1 MKAKLAANPTFWALI
16 ILGGLILASIAVTWW
31 MPSLNKNHTD
41 EDGVP
46 VTIHVAHEIT
56 PADTLASDEAET
68 HSSRKSA
75 KRGGR
80 KAGSHRTI
88 KRAKSRQ
95 SSEAPRPASPLDNK
109 N

>member
-16 ILGGLILASIAVTWW
+16 ILGVLILASIAVTWW
-31 MPSLNKNHTD
+31 MPSLNENQTN
-41 EDGVP
+41 EEGAP

-56 PADTLASDEAET
+56 PADTLVSGEAET
-68 HSSRKSA
+68 HSYRKSA

-80 KAGSHRTI
+80 KAGSHRAT
-88 KRAKSRQ
+88 KRARSRQ
-95 SSEAPRPASPLDNK
+95 SSEAPRTASPLDNK